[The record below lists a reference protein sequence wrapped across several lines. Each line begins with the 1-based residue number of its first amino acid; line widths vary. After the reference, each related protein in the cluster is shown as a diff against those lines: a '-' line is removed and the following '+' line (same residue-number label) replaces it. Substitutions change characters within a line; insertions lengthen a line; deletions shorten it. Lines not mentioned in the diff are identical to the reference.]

1 MKGAEFVRR
10 LRKLARAKGLE
21 MNLVES
27 HGKGSHATIYLGD
40 ARTTIKDR
48 KKDISEGLLNAMC
61 TQLGISKSDVMEG

>member
-1 MKGAEFVRR
+1 
-10 LRKLARAKGLE
+10 